1 MKLVQGNA
9 ARQSSA
15 WWDEGPVGG
24 VLSSPKQPQ
33 QLLLYARDLAA
44 LYARYDELQG
54 LLITVTEKALQI
66 ARGLT
71 VEEVGARL
79 LDALRILAPTGPA
92 ATYILQRERLQR
104 VTPDTEDE
112 LPRSIQLAQTT
123 PEEGFPGFGDEL
135 QQAWLPGRRRAQG
148 LVVFSPITEPRRV
161 RTELVDLLAGHA
173 GVVIENL
180 LLEQHRRT
188 TGTRKG
194 TSRATRL
201 VGSSQAMSDL
211 LAIANKL
218 MAVDSSILLEGETG
232 TGKSLLA
239 GYLHEGSKRS
249 RRPMITV
256 NCAAI
261 PAQLVESEL
270 FGHEEGA
277 FTGAVRRRR
286 GYVEQAEGGTLFLD
300 EVGELPLEVQAKLL
314 VFLEERVFRRV
325 GGEATLRADVR
336 VISATNT
343 DLDNAVED
351 GRFRADL
358 LYRLRVFS
366 LPMPPLRSR
375 GDDVIAMA
383 ETMARDLA
391 KRYELPR
398 PVIGAEVRARLLNY
412 PWPGNARELRNTLE
426 KAVILSEGGELDPA
440 LFPGGGKTAPK
451 ATEPTLPSLSLVAR
465 PEETQLLRP
474 APPTTREYD
483 FSLSFSDAKQAL
495 IDDWE
500 REYFVRLLESVSGNI
515 SAAARLVNVDKRHV
529 HRKIKLYGID
539 VAGMR
544 G

>member
-1 MKLVQGNA
+1 MKLIQGGA
-9 ARQSSA
+9 ARQTGT
-15 WWDEGPVGG
+15 WWDEGSGG
-24 VLSSPKQPQ
+24 SSLSNPKQPQ

-44 LYARYDELQG
+44 LYARYDELQS
-54 LLITVTEKALQI
+54 LLIQVTEQALQI

-79 LDALRILAPTGPA
+79 VEALRLLAPSGPA
-92 ATYILQRERLQR
+92 GAYILRRERLQR
-104 VTPDTEDE
+104 VTPDTEGD
-112 LPRSIQLAQTT
+112 LPRSIQLSQTS
-123 PEEGFPGFGDEL
+123 PEAGYPGFGPDL
-135 QQAWLPGRRRAQG
+135 QQTWLPGRRRAQG
-148 LVVFSPITEPRRV
+148 LVVFPPISEPRRV
-161 RTELVDLLAGHA
+161 RSELVDLLAGHA

-180 LLEQHRRT
+180 LLEQQRRT
-188 TGTRKG
+188 TGTRRG

-201 VGSSQAMSDL
+201 VGSSQAMGDL

-239 GYLHEGSKRS
+239 AYLHEGSPRA
-249 RRPMITV
+249 RRPLVTV

-286 GYVEQAEGGTLFLD
+286 GYIEQAEGGTLFLD

-336 VISATNT
+336 VISATNA
-343 DLDNAVED
+343 DLDQAVEE

-366 LPMPPLRSR
+366 LPLPPLRSR
-375 GDDVIAMA
+375 GEDVIAMA
-383 ETMARDLA
+383 ESMARDLA

-398 PVIGAEVRARLLNY
+398 PVIGPEVRARLLNY

-426 KAVILSEGGELDPA
+426 KAVILSEGGDLDPA
-440 LFPGGGKTAPK
+440 LFPGGTPQ
-451 ATEPTLPSLSLVAR
+451 EPAPSLSLAD
-465 PEETQLLRP
+465 PESALLP
-474 APPTTREYD
+474 PPAAPPTGQEFD
-483 FSLSFSDAKQAL
+483 FNLSFSDAKQAL
-495 IDDWE
+495 IDSWE
-500 REYFVRLLESVSGNI
+500 REYFQRLLESVNGNI
-515 SAAARLVNVDKRHV
+515 SAAARLVNVDKRHI
-529 HRKIKLYGID
+529 HRKIKLYDID
-539 VAGMR
+539 VSALR

>member
-1 MKLVQGNA
+1 MKLIQGGA
-9 ARQSSA
+9 ARQSGT
-15 WWDEGPVGG
+15 WWDEETGG
-24 VLSSPKQPQ
+24 SLSSPKQPQ

-44 LYARYDELQG
+44 LYARYDELQS
-54 LLITVTEKALQI
+54 LLIQVTEQALQI

-79 LDALRILAPTGPA
+79 VEALRLLAPSGPA
-92 ATYILQRERLQR
+92 AAYILRRERLQR
-104 VTPDTEDE
+104 VTPDNEGD
-112 LPRSIQLAQTT
+112 LPRTIQLSQTT
-123 PEEGFPGFGDEL
+123 PEAGYPGFGPDL

-148 LVVFSPITEPRRV
+148 LVVFPPITEPRRV
-161 RTELVDLLAGHA
+161 RSELVDLMAGHA

-180 LLEQHRRT
+180 LLEQQRRT
-188 TGTRKG
+188 TGTRRP
-194 TSRATRL
+194 SRATRL
-201 VGSSQAMSDL
+201 VGSSQAMGDL

-239 GYLHEGSKRS
+239 AYLHEGSPRS
-249 RRPMITV
+249 RRPLVTV

-314 VFLEERVFRRV
+314 VFLEDRVFRRV
-325 GGEATLRADVR
+325 GGEATQRADVR
-336 VISATNT
+336 VISATNA
-343 DLDNAVED
+343 DLDLAVEE
-351 GRFRADL
+351 GRFRTDL

-366 LPMPPLRSR
+366 LPLPPLRSR
-375 GDDVIAMA
+375 GEDVIAMA

-398 PVIGAEVRARLLNY
+398 PVLGPEIRAKLLNY

-426 KAVILSEGGELDPA
+426 KAVILSEGGDLDPG
-440 LFPGGGKTAPK
+440 LFPGGAAPD
-451 ATEPTLPSLSLVAR
+451 APPSLTLAASDPEQPLLPSPS
-465 PEETQLLRP
+465 P
-474 APPTTREYD
+474 APARSFD
-483 FSLSFSDAKQAL
+483 FDLSFSDAKQAL
-495 IDDWE
+495 IDSWE
-500 REYFVRLLESVSGNI
+500 REYFERLLEAVNGNI
-515 SAAARLVNVDKRHV
+515 SAAARLVNVDKRHI

-539 VAGMR
+539 VSAMR
-544 G
+544 S